1 MKVNL
6 KAIEDKLQRGDI
18 ALIATKTGLSEMT
31 VSRHLTGKAKKISPA
46 ILKMAVKVIRQREKD
61 QERLNKIIKVLE

>member
-1 MKVNL
+1 MKINL
-6 KAIEDKLQRGDI
+6 RAIEDKLQRGDI

-31 VSRHLTGKAKKISPA
+31 VSRHLTGKAKKINPA

-61 QERLNKIIKVLE
+61 NEKLNKIIRIIE